1 MTKILLGT
9 PIRQK
14 KEVLKEFLISL
25 KEFDISGI
33 ELDFIF
39 IDDNIESSSSD
50 ILIDFKNNNP
60 TNTIVISSD
69 YEKNNQ
75 DYAYSETTHHWSV
88 ESTNKVGQLKNK
100 IIKHALDNNYD
111 YLFFVDSDLILPSP
125 LLKHLVNRNVDIVSE
140 VFWTVW
146 ESDRKILPQVWMF
159 DNYNFISPN
168 LDQNTSNDEIA
179 LKEKEFVDKMKN
191 PNLYEVGGLGACT
204 LISKK
209 ALQKGVSF
217 ELIKNISFIGED
229 RHFCIRASVLGLDLY
244 ADTCYPPLH
253 LYRTYDLLKVPF
265 YKKYWSEID
274 LNDNNYI
281 EKFVE
286 NVFNFHFQEHNQNSL
301 IDLINQNNFNLSNL
315 ILEGL
320 LEVYRDNSIYK
331 FLKSILLSKTE
342 EYQKSIELV
351 SKTLGSPEVSKSDVY
366 FLIAQNFKLLGDL
379 DLFENYIN
387 KSKSFGDLKLIP
399 FINL

>member
-9 PIRQK
+9 PVRQK
-14 KEVLKEFLISL
+14 KEVLIEFLISL
-25 KEFDISGI
+25 KELDILDI
-33 ELDFIF
+33 ELDFLF
-39 IDDNIESSSSD
+39 IDDNIETKSSELLLD
-50 ILIDFKNNNP
+50 FKENNPNTILINSNYSKN
-60 TNTIVISSD
+60 TN
-69 YEKNNQ
+69 

-111 YLFFVDSDLILPSP
+111 YLFFVDSDLILPSS

-159 DNYNFISPN
+159 DNYNFVYPVLSSK
-168 LDQNTSNDEIA
+168 LSVDEIA
-179 LKEKEFVDKMKN
+179 LKEKEFIDKMKK

-204 LISKK
+204 LISKN

-229 RHFCIRASVLGLDLY
+229 RHFCIRASVLGLTLY

-274 LNDNNYI
+274 FNDNNYV
-281 EKFVE
+281 EQFVE
-286 NVFNFHFQEHNQNSL
+286 NIFNFHFQEHNQNSL
-301 IDLINQNNFNLSNL
+301 IDLINKNNFNLSNL

-320 LEVYRDNSIYK
+320 LEVYRDNSMYK
-331 FLKSILLSKTE
+331 FLKALLLLKTE
-342 EYQKSIELV
+342 DYQKSIELV
-351 SKTLGSPEVSKSDVY
+351 SKTLGSSDISKSDVY
-366 FLIAQNFKLLGDL
+366 FLIAQNFKLLGEQE
-379 DLFENYIN
+379 LFENYIN
-387 KSKSFGDLKLIP
+387 KSKTFGDLKLISL
-399 FINL
+399 INL

>member
-9 PIRQK
+9 PVRQK

-25 KEFDISGI
+25 RELDISGI
-33 ELDFIF
+33 DLDFLF

-60 TNTIVISSD
+60 NNTILITSN
-69 YEKNNQ
+69 YERNNQ
-75 DYAYSETTHHWSV
+75 DYAYLETTHHWSI

-168 LDQNTSNDEIA
+168 LDQNTSTDEIEI
-179 LKEKEFVDKMKN
+179 KEKDFIDKMKK

-217 ELIKNISFIGED
+217 DLIKNISFIGED

-253 LYRTYDLLKVPF
+253 IYRTYDLLKVDF
-265 YKKYWSEID
+265 YKKYWSEIN

-281 EKFVE
+281 EQFLE
-286 NVFNFHFQEHNQNSL
+286 NIFNFHFQEHNKDIL
-301 IDLINQNNFNLSNL
+301 INLINQNNFNLSNL

-320 LEVYRDNSIYK
+320 LEVYRDNNIYK
-331 FLKSILLSKTE
+331 FLKALLLLKTE

-351 SKTLGSPEVSKSDVY
+351 SKTLGSSEVSKSDVY
-366 FLIAQNFKLLGDL
+366 FLIAQNFKLLGDSE
-379 DLFENYIN
+379 LFENYIN